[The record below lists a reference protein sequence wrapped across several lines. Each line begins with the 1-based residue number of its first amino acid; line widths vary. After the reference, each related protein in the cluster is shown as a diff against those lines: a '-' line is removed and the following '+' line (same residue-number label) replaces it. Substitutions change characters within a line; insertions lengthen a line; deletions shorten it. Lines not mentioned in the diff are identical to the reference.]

1 MAKRPPGKLRIIG
14 GEWRRR
20 LVQFDPE
27 SGIRPTPDRVRETLF
42 NWLSARIDGARCLDL
57 FAGSGALGL
66 EALSRGAA
74 QVVFVDL
81 SHKVQTDLRR
91 VLRELGGETRAQFY
105 FGAALD
111 YLVRGGERFDIVFV
125 DPPYRQDLLPRVLQV
140 LPAHLAAAHRVYLEA
155 EDLPEL
161 PEGWKLLKRGKAGQ
175 VAFGLA
181 AYGG

>member
-1 MAKRPPGKLRIIG
+1 MAKRPAGKLRIIG

-20 LVQFDPE
+20 LVQFDPD

-81 SHKVQTDLRR
+81 SPKVQADVRR
-91 VLRELGGETRAQFY
+91 VLKELGGETRAQFY

-111 YLVRGGERFDIVFV
+111 YLVRGGECFDVVFV
-125 DPPYRQDLLPRVLQV
+125 DPPYRADLLQPILKT
-140 LPAHLAAAHRVYLEA
+140 LPAHLATGHRVYLEA
-155 EDLPEL
+155 ETLPHL
-161 PEGWKLLKRGKAGQ
+161 PDGWKLLKRGKAGQ

-181 AYGG
+181 AYSP